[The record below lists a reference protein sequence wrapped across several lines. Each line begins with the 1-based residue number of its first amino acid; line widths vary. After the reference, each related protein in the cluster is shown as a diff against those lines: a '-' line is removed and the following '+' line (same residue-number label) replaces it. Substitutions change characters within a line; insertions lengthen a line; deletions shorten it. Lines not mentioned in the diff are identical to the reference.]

1 MQETSA
7 LYRQILSSD
16 DHWFETRV
24 VIGESGNLV
33 TEGGEQILF
42 GGTAI
47 VVSRVG
53 PDSGFEENVLFS
65 VSTHS
70 AMFDNEP
77 EIGKAIAGEIDLTM
91 LNPTGDIQRM
101 GVVIPYVRAI
111 GRVKKST
118 GAYVDR
124 NGILT
129 IPRGAAVNNGVLEF
143 DSELGVS
150 LRNGVVEFEAN
161 ADETLT
167 SEWLQQGTYFIDTR
181 EITHNDDGLDMLTIH
196 GFDAMLKGEQDYA
209 TTNLNWP
216 ALDTDIVREIAGKMG
231 VSVDP
236 RTWDIMTDG
245 YMLPLP
251 TSYTL
256 REMLGFIA
264 SAYVGCFV
272 MTDVGTLRLVGMT
285 ELPPETNLLVDEFG
299 YSIMFGEDRIKV

>member
-53 PDSGFEENVLFS
+53 PNSGFEENVLFD
-65 VSTHS
+65 VATHS
-70 AMFDNEP
+70 AMFTDEP
-77 EIGKAIAGEIDLTM
+77 EVGKAISSEIDLTM
-91 LNPTGDIQRM
+91 LNPSGDIQRM
-101 GVVIPYVRAI
+101 SVVIPYVRAI

-118 GAYVDR
+118 GAHIDR
-124 NGILT
+124 DGILT
-129 IPRGAAVNNGVLEF
+129 IPSGATLSNGILEL
-143 DSELGVS
+143 DSDLGVS
-150 LRNGVVEFEAN
+150 LKNGIVEFESN
-161 ADETLT
+161 EDEVLT
-167 SEWLQQGTYFIDTR
+167 SEWLQQGTFFIDTR

-196 GFDAMLKGEQDYA
+196 GFDAMMKAEQDYA
-209 TTNLNWP
+209 KTNLNWP
-216 ALDTDIVREIAGKMG
+216 ARDTDIVREIAGTMG

-299 YSIMFGEDRIKV
+299 YSLIFGQDRIRV

>member
-70 AMFDNEP
+70 AMFTDEP
-77 EIGKAIAGEIDLTM
+77 EIGKAISSEIDLTM

-111 GRVKKST
+111 GRFKKSS
-118 GAYVDR
+118 GASLDQ

-129 IPRGAAVNNGVLEF
+129 IDNASLSNGILH
-143 DSELGVS
+143 LGDDATLKNS
-150 LRNGVVEFEAN
+150 IVEWQEGE
-161 ADETLT
+161 DEIVT
-167 SEWLQQGTYFIDTR
+167 SEWLQQGTFFIDTR

-196 GFDAMLKGEQDYA
+196 GFDAMLKAEQDYA

-231 VSVDP
+231 VSVDD

-245 YMLPLP
+245 YQLPLP

-256 REMLGFIA
+256 REMLGYIA

-272 MTDVGTLRLVGMT
+272 MTDVGTLRLVGLT